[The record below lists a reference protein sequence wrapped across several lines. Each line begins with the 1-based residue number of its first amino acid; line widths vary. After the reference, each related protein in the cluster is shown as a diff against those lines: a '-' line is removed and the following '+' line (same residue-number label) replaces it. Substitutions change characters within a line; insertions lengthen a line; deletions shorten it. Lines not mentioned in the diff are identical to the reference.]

1 MTRAKIVAGIAILA
15 VASGASA
22 AAPGKSAPGRSSA
35 TSNSVE
41 ALVQNCE
48 AHKFETVIQLT
59 GDDGKA
65 RSSKVKLC
73 GNQGQSDA
81 DWIRTLK
88 DAVTKASQSSD
99 MPKAAKEQIVA
110 AINAEIERLNGAAPS
125 STETAIEDAP
135 RSAEPEAPLSRDYAL
150 LPPLPVPTSVAP
162 PPILLPPSTGLGA
175 SAETAGSKRE
185 RKVATPALASIGTG
199 TASGFSLR
207 CALPTD
213 PQRSETCDILEP
225 STLLVLRA
233 DAAAT
238 SATQLRFVRRGA
250 LHGEVTVPPL
260 RHGQSAT
267 FRAPT
272 DVCAGVVRSRVSIEA
287 GGGTIGEYELR
298 C

>member
-1 MTRAKIVAGIAILA
+1 M
-15 VASGASA
+15 
-22 AAPGKSAPGRSSA
+22 
-35 TSNSVE
+35 
-41 ALVQNCE
+41 QNCE

-150 LPPLPVPTSVAP
+150 LPPLPAPTNVAP
-162 PPILLPPSTGLGA
+162 PPILLPRRRASVLARRLPVRSAVRKCDAGARRASEPAQLG
-175 SAETAGSKRE
+175 
-185 RKVATPALASIGTG
+185 VQP
-199 TASGFSLR
+199 SLR
-207 CALPTD
+207 TADRPAALRD
-213 PQRSETCDILEP
+213 LRFVLEP
-225 STLLVLRA
+225 STLLVPRSTLRPP
-233 DAAAT
+233 
-238 SATQLRFVRRGA
+238 RRHSCASSGA
-250 LHGEVTVPPL
+250 SLARGSDLPPL

-267 FRAPT
+267 FALHG
-272 DVCAGVVRSRVSIEA
+272 CLAGVVRSRVSSRPAVARSGNTNSVASLRAPRVAEA
-287 GGGTIGEYELR
+287 WSGRALCATGGTRARHRPGAR
-298 C
+298 S